1 MGMLKEFKSFA
12 MRGNVID
19 MAVGIIIG
27 AAFGNIVSS
36 LVADIIMPPIGLL
49 MGGLDFSQLF
59 VNLGGATYA
68 TLAEAQK
75 ASAPTINYGLFL
87 NKIINFV
94 IVAFA
99 MFLLIQQM
107 NRFMPKPPPPAAS
120 TKDCPR
126 CAMPIPLKA
135 TRCGHCTSDLGAA

>member
-1 MGMLKEFKSFA
+1 MSMLKEFKSFA

-36 LVADIIMPPIGLL
+36 LVADVIMPPIGLL

-59 VNLGGATYA
+59 LNLGSSSYA

-75 ASAPTINYGLFL
+75 AGAATINYGVFL
-87 NKIINFV
+87 NKVINFV

-99 MFLLIQQM
+99 MFLLIQQI
-107 NRFMPKPPPPAAS
+107 NRFLPKPPPPAPS
-120 TKDCPR
+120 SKDCPR
-126 CAMPIPLKA
+126 CAMSIPLKA
-135 TRCGHCTSDLGAA
+135 TRCGHCTSDLGG

>member
-36 LVADIIMPPIGLL
+36 LVADIIMPPIGLVL
-49 MGGLDFSQLF
+49 GGLDFSQLF
-59 VNLGGATYA
+59 LNLGGATYA

-87 NKIINFV
+87 NKVINFV

-126 CAMPIPLKA
+126 CAMAIPLKA